1 MNEKETLILTPPP
14 LKWYSQEKERESDQ
28 KEFQFMDET
37 PETKAFQF
45 ED

>member
-1 MNEKETLILTPPP
+1 MNEKEPLILTPPP
-14 LKWYSQEKERESDQ
+14 LKWYSQEKEKGGEQ

-37 PETKAFQF
+37 PETKALQF